1 MQHGYDVLAENNNTV
16 DFILSHSP
24 ATSELRLMGG
34 QGLYET
40 DVLTDY
46 LDEVKA
52 RVDYK
57 KHFFGHMH
65 VNQAIDDKDIC
76 LYEQIVRIL

>member
-1 MQHGYDVLAENNNTV
+1 MK
-16 DFILSHSP
+16 
-24 ATSELRLMGG
+24 LMF
-34 QGLYET
+34 
-40 DVLTDY
+40 LTDY

-65 VNQAIDDKDIC
+65 VNQAINDKDIC
-76 LYEQIVRIL
+76 LYEQIIRML